1 MSKTQM
7 EAGVP
12 KVQHLQ
18 VKANAVGQRLDNF
31 LLNQLK
37 GAPKTLVYRIIRKG
51 EVRVNKKR
59 AKADTRLQLDDLIR
73 VPPIRLSQKAAETPV
88 GKSLRELL
96 LGDAV
101 CFESPDVLVLNK
113 PAGLAVHGGSGV
125 RVGLIEA
132 LRQVRPELEGLELVH
147 RLDKDTSGCILLGK
161 SRQILNALQQQL
173 QSKKLGK
180 FYQAWVVGSWPTDLR
195 EVAAPIDRASSPSG
209 ERLMRIAEPGEGK
222 KALTRFRVLKKINGF
237 TLVEAEP
244 VTGRTH
250 QIRVHARH
258 AGFPLVGDPKY
269 GDAVLNQAFQRQ
281 GVGRMFLHARRL
293 VFVDPGCGKT
303 QTVEAR
309 PDPAWKQVQTLMQN
323 WNSNYE

>member
-7 EAGVP
+7 EAGLP

-18 VKANAVGQRLDNF
+18 VTANAVGQRLDNF

-37 GAPKTLVYRIIRKG
+37 GAPKTLIYRIIRKG
-51 EVRVNKKR
+51 EVRINKKR
-59 AKADTRLQLDDLIR
+59 AKADTRLQLDDLVR
-73 VPPIRLSQKAAETPV
+73 VPPVRLSQKAAETPV

-96 LGDAV
+96 LGEAV
-101 CFESPDVLVLNK
+101 CFENADLLVLNK

-161 SRQILNALQQQL
+161 SRQVLNALQQQL
-173 QSKKLGK
+173 QSKTLGK
-180 FYQAWVVGSWPTDLR
+180 FYQAWVVGNWPADLR
-195 EVAAPIDRASSPSG
+195 EVSAPIDRASSPSG
-209 ERLMRIAEPGEGK
+209 ERLMRIAEDGEGK
-222 KALTRFRVLKKINGF
+222 KALTRFRVLKKVAGF

-258 AGFPLVGDPKY
+258 AGFPLLGDPKY
-269 GDAVLNQAFQRQ
+269 GDAAVNQVFQRQ

-293 VFVDPGCGKT
+293 VFTDPKGGEVLT
-303 QTVEAR
+303 IEAR
-309 PDPAWKQVQTLMQN
+309 PDPSWKQVQTLMQN
-323 WNSNYE
+323 WNSKND